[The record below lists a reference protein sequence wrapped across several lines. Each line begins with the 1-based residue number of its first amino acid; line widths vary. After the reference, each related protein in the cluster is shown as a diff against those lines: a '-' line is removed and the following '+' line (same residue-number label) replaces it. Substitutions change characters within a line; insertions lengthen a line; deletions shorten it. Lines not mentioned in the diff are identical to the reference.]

1 MTSNQIIAIFL
12 TVSATALGIPAHASA
27 ADDARRTAA
36 NVLDDAKQGAK
47 AVGELASDAFITSK
61 VKAAL
66 VRDDSIKALD
76 IGVKTIDNVVY
87 LSGRVDTPEQRETA
101 ERLAKEVKDVKAVVN
116 HIQLKS

>member
-12 TVSATALGIPAHASA
+12 AVSASALDIPAHAST
-27 ADDARRTAA
+27 ADDAKQAAA
-36 NVLDDAKQGAK
+36 NVLEDARQGAK
-47 AVGELASDAFITSK
+47 AVGELASDAFISSK

-66 VRDDSIKALD
+66 IRDDSVKALD
-76 IGVKTIDNVVY
+76 IGVKTIDDVVY

-101 ERLAKEVKDVKAVVN
+101 ERLAREVKGVKAVVN